1 MFPNTNNTTTA
12 KTETKA
18 KKPGVLFDLV
28 EVTETTDATTGEVK
42 KSFKNI
48 GRVFLRENLS
58 GGAVY
63 VRTEKGK
70 PDTEYSLFR
79 SKPFPKR
86 DAQPAAAPAP
96 QAA

>member
-63 VRTEKGK
+63 VKTEKGK

-86 DAQPAAAPAP
+86 DAQPAAAPAQ

>member
-1 MFPNTNNTTTA
+1 MSANTNNTTA

-18 KKPGVLFDLV
+18 KKPGALFDV
-28 EVTETTDATTGEVK
+28 VQVTETTDPTTGEVK
-42 KSFKNI
+42 KGYANI

-58 GGAVY
+58 GGVVY
-63 VRTEKGK
+63 VKAGKGK

-86 DAQPAAAPAP
+86 GDKPAAAEQ